1 MKQKNFGEW
10 VRIQVTKEGKNMA
23 WMARKVG
30 ASQSLL
36 TRWRQ
41 GAEPRT
47 EYFLKVCVELSIIQS
62 RPICIIIQEGS
73 SAMGIDFNV
82 DT

>member
-1 MKQKNFGEW
+1 
-10 VRIQVTKEGKNMA
+10 MA

>member
-1 MKQKNFGEW
+1 MKKTFGEW
-10 VRIQVTKEGKNMA
+10 VRIQVTKEGRNMA
-23 WMARKVG
+23 WMAREVG

-47 EYFLKVCVELSIIQS
+47 EYFLKVCVVLSIIQS

-73 SAMGIDFNV
+73 SVLGIDFNV